1 MWPAYAKPVQ
11 LINNYTEDHSSLGL
25 NQPFLR
31 DKCASK
37 FVRKERLIRH
47 VQTAKN
53 VRGRKS
59 KDAGPAHKAMEEG
72 GNHER
77 KVRLYRLRK
86 YHQVATEEWREG
98 ESAGS
103 NMPCYSKPRESMCK
117 PAPVLADLRQQRPPS
132 HAQMCTQNLTPLM
145 KLI

>member
-103 NMPCYSKPRESMCK
+103 NKPRYNKLREHQAHQQHAQTSVSTSESM
-117 PAPVLADLRQQRPPS
+117 PTTFSEPRMLHP
-132 HAQMCTQNLTPLM
+132 
-145 KLI
+145 